1 MNNNLSENLK
11 KIRKDNNLSQE
22 QLAEELGV
30 SRQAISKWESGIAY
44 PEMDKI
50 IQLCNKF
57 ELNIDD
63 LLNKDIREI
72 KGEEISKKNINN
84 VIDSFL
90 KFITDTINLFYNMNF
105 KSKIKCIFEQ
115 LVITFIMFIIF
126 MCLYGVLDSTIG
138 GLIRHLPDSVYG
150 FALELLRSI
159 FVIFCL
165 VASIGIII
173 HIFKTR
179 YLDYYEKIKN
189 DSKDEDTKEKGIEFE
204 DKKSDE
210 TTDKN
215 NKILFKKNENK
226 IIIRDPKHSEYR
238 FVHSIFK
245 IFVLG
250 VKFFALLMLGVL
262 CISLVGLFAGFS
274 ASFIICKTGIL
285 FIGLLLAFLSMGII
299 NIVVLLLILNFIFNR
314 KNDKKKMIWSCIIS
328 LIVLGISI
336 GLIFIGSLK
345 FDYISYDE
353 DSDELV
359 NKTIDA
365 VMEDNTSIE
374 YFDNDIEYIEE
385 NISNIR
391 IDVKTNKLVSTTYR
405 ISHDGTVYLYTYTS
419 NYKNVFDYVIK
430 NLNNYKVVEFDSSIY
445 EIKVYASKSNIEK
458 LKNNSKNKKER
469 SDKERELHNQYENT
483 INEYESKLQKYE
495 EKIGELE
502 YKICDNFP
510 DDEICRE
517 FN

>member
-72 KGEEISKKNINN
+72 KGEEISKRNINN
-84 VIDSFL
+84 IIDSFL
-90 KFITDTINLFYNMNF
+90 KFITDTINLFYNMSF

-115 LVITFIMFIIF
+115 LVISFILFIIF
-126 MCLYGVLDSTIG
+126 MCMFGVLDSTIG
-138 GLIRHLPDSVYG
+138 SLIRHLPDSMYG
-150 FALELLRSI
+150 FVLELLRSI
-159 FVIFCL
+159 FVIFCI
-165 VASIGIII
+165 VASIGIIV

-189 DSKDEDTKEKGIEFE
+189 SSNDEDSNEKDIEFE
-204 DKKSDE
+204 DKKNNESTE
-210 TTDKN
+210 KN
-215 NKILFKKNENK
+215 NKILFKRNEDK

-250 VKFFALLMLGVL
+250 IKFFALLLLGIF
-262 CISLVGLFAGFS
+262 CISLVGLFAGFI
-274 ASFIICKTGIL
+274 ASFIIRKTGIL
-285 FIGLLLAFLSMGII
+285 FIGLLFAFLSIGII
-299 NIVVLLLILNFIFNR
+299 NIVVLLLLLNFIFNR
-314 KNDKKKMIWSCIIS
+314 KNDKKKMIWSFIVS
-328 LIVLGISI
+328 LIVLGLSI
-336 GLIFIGSLK
+336 GLIFLGSLK
-345 FDYISYDE
+345 FDYLTYDKNN
-353 DSDELV
+353 DELV
-359 NKTIDA
+359 SNTINI
-365 VMEDNTSIE
+365 VMKDNTSIG
-374 YFDNDIEYIEE
+374 YFYNDIEYIEE
-385 NISNIR
+385 NIDNIR
-391 IDVKTNKLVSTTYR
+391 VEVKTNKFVSATYN
-405 ISHDGTVYLYTYTS
+405 ITDDGSVHIYTY
-419 NYKNVFDYVIK
+419 NPNFKNLFDYVIK

-458 LKNNSKNKKER
+458 LKNNLKIKKEKE
-469 SDKERELHNQYENT
+469 DEERELRNQYENT

-495 EKIGELE
+495 EKVSDLE
-502 YKICDNFP
+502 YKICVSFP
-510 DDEICRE
+510 DDELCR
-517 FN
+517 